1 MRGGGVFDGQDV
13 FSLEGDHLDI
23 SYRVDEVTPPL
34 IAGPDGCQFTRVVA
48 DRRHQPADA
57 G

>member
-34 IAGPDGCQFTRVVA
+34 VAGPDGCQFTRVVA
-48 DRRHQPADA
+48 DRRHQPTDA